1 MLSHF
6 LIVFKTFYLTHALVA
21 YMYVC
26 NIVVLIWIGFF
37 YVEILG
43 ETQNSFFENIIT
55 SLRFPVCKR
64 GELW

>member
-26 NIVVLIWIGFF
+26 NIVVLIWIDFF
-37 YVEILG
+37 HVEILG
-43 ETQNSFFENIIT
+43 ETQKFIFWEYYY
-55 SLRFPVCKR
+55 
-64 GELW
+64 